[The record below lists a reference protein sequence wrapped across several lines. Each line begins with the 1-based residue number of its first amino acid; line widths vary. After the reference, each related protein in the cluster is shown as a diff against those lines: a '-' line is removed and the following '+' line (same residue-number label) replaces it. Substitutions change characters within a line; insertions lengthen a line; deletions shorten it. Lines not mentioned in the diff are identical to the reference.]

1 MSGASLSPPRVYVVS
16 VSQPVISRSLSALTP
31 PPGLAVRFLHAVLM
45 FLCNRN
51 IGYPI
56 EEVSLSSAITHAVTP
71 LGFGLVSGLII
82 VGISG
87 DFYIVCIEPSLEV
100 IRRSEGS
107 RPYKGSASSR
117 KLGSSEYTRAEP
129 RAAIDREY

>member
-1 MSGASLSPPRVYVVS
+1 MYFCAS
-16 VSQPVISRSLSALTP
+16 
-31 PPGLAVRFLHAVLM
+31 
-45 FLCNRN
+45 NRKF
-51 IGYPI
+51 GYPI

-87 DFYIVCIEPSLEV
+87 DFYIVYRHVEV
-100 IRRSEGS
+100 ILERVATT
-107 RPYKGSASSR
+107 YKGSASSR